1 VIPRSIVLMVLWVA
15 LWGELSVA
23 NVASGVVVIAIITW
37 LFGGE
42 ARGTY
47 LLRPWGSLKAFA
59 FVGWS
64 LVTSSLQVA
73 RAVLFPSPSRV
84 TTSIQDVQLVGESPF
99 IAAIV
104 ANAITLTPG
113 TMSLEVNADSRT
125 ISVHVLGEVDE
136 AEFRASVLKLE
147 RVIAGA
153 FVERRQS

>member
-1 VIPRSIVLMVLWVA
+1 VIPRSIALMVLWVA

-42 ARGTY
+42 ARGSY
-47 LLRPWGSLKAFA
+47 FLRPWGALKAFV

-64 LVTSSLQVA
+64 LVTSSLQVV
-73 RAVLFPSPSRV
+73 RAVLLPSPSRV
-84 TTSIQDVQLVGESPF
+84 STSIQDVQLAGESPF
-99 IAAIV
+99 IASIV

-136 AEFRASVLKLE
+136 TEFRASVLKLE

-153 FVERRQS
+153 FVERGQS

>member
-1 VIPRSIVLMVLWVA
+1 MIPRSFVLLVLWVA

-37 LFGGE
+37 LFGGD
-42 ARGTY
+42 APGAY
-47 LLRPWGSLKAFA
+47 LLRPWGAMKAFA

-64 LVTSSLQVA
+64 LVTSSVQVA
-73 RAVLFPSPSRV
+73 RAVLLPSPSRV
-84 TTSIQDVQLVGESPF
+84 ATSIQQVQLAGESPF

-113 TMSLEVNADSRT
+113 TMSLEVDAPSRT
-125 ISVHVLGEVDE
+125 ISVHVLGEVDP

-147 RVIAGA
+147 QVISGA
-153 FVERRQS
+153 FTERGES